1 MPAPPYNLE
10 IVPLSD
16 REQKILEE
24 IERNLHEEDP
34 RLARNVSSSSS
45 ELHTNRIKLG
55 ILIFIIGFAI
65 LIGFFASGVL
75 LVGVLAFGVMVGGI
89 AIALGAVGS
98 LATSARARQNKMGDA
113 FSRWEKRLR
122 ERYKRR

>member
-1 MPAPPYNLE
+1 M
-10 IVPLSD
+10 PLSD

-34 RLARNVSSSSS
+34 RLARNVSGPSS
-45 ELHTNRIKLG
+45 EIHTNRIKLG

-65 LIGFFASGVL
+65 LIGFFASGLV

-89 AIALGAVGS
+89 AIALSAVGS
-98 LATSARARQNKMGDA
+98 LATSARAQQDKMGDA

>member
-1 MPAPPYNLE
+1 M
-10 IVPLSD
+10 PLSD
-16 REQKILEE
+16 REQQILEE

-34 RLARNVSSSSS
+34 GLARNVSGPRS

-65 LIGFFASGVL
+65 LVGFFASGL
-75 LVGVLAFGVMVGGI
+75 LLIGVLAFGVMVGGI

-98 LATSARARQNKMGDA
+98 LAVSARSRQDKMGDA